1 MMNLDNLFAEGDV
14 SKFDD
19 MIDNQVYASS
29 EFNLKDMD
37 FSEKRTASKKELVAK
52 ENQKICL
59 KASKRLQNQGKT
71 AAEIKNYIKDR
82 FACEFIPEGLGETL
96 DKEEGIF
103 GVVLVDC
110 SSFDNKSDYDKL
122 APSIKR
128 KHQYAIKCGCKD
140 RYHFTQASS
149 SKISGDIN
157 AFISEQ
163 DDFSEMPIAVQVCPK
178 TGLPVLE
185 KVKDYSD
192 DDAIKFL
199 NGLEENGE
207 INNIEKRNI
216 IATAKSPLNCA
227 KKAFKLI
234 QQKKIKA
241 TNTKVDNFNTYSL
254 GKNITDVKISK
265 KGEKSLKVSNLVAA
279 PIKAEVGVDLNN
291 NVPVEIPGGKNIPI
305 ALSAPCEKNLNISDF
320 REPEMTINK
329 TDIKKDIPV
338 DVKEEINIPVV
349 IERVFEVV
357 PEIER
362 GEIVD
367 TEWFEN
373 KDESAPDIEVDD
385 KFQGFSIDGS
395 SQLLI

>member
-1 MMNLDNLFAEGDV
+1 MMNLENLFSEGDI
-14 SKFDD
+14 SNFDK
-19 MIDNQVYASS
+19 MTEEQVYASS
-29 EFNLKDMD
+29 EFNFDSMN
-37 FSEKRTASKKELVAK
+37 FTEKKTASKKELIAK
-52 ENQKICL
+52 ENQKLCV

-71 AAEIKNYIKDR
+71 ASEIKSYIKER
-82 FACEFIPEGLGETL
+82 FACDFIPDGLDDSL

-103 GVVLVDC
+103 GIVLVDC
-110 SSFDNKSDYDKL
+110 SAFDNKSDYDKL
-122 APSIKR
+122 PLSIKR
-128 KHQYAIKCGCKD
+128 NHQYAIKCGCKD
-140 RYHFTQASS
+140 RYSFKETKA

-157 AFISEQ
+157 AFITEQ
-163 DDFSEMPIAVQVCPK
+163 DDFSEMPIAFEVCPK

-185 KVKDYSD
+185 RVKDYSD

-207 INNIEKRNI
+207 INNVEKRNI

-279 PIKAEVGVDLNN
+279 PIKAEVGIDLNN
-291 NVPVEIPGGKNIPI
+291 NVPVEIPGGKNIPVAI
-305 ALSAPCEKNLNISDF
+305 SAPCEKNLNISDF
-320 REPEMTINK
+320 QEPEMTLNK

-338 DVKEEINIPVV
+338 DVNEKINIPVV
-349 IERVFEVV
+349 IEKVFEIV
-357 PEIER
+357 PDIER

-367 TEWFEN
+367 TEWYEN
-373 KDESAPDIEVDD
+373 KDELSQDIEVDD
-385 KFQGFSIDGS
+385 EFQGFSIDGS